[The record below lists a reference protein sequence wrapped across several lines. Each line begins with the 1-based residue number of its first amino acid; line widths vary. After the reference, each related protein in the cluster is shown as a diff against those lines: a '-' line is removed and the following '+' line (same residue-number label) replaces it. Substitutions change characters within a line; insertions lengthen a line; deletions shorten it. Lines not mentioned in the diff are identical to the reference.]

1 MKARF
6 HTTWHPDH
14 HRSFDPIKRMTME
27 KHNPLKRNM
36 YLLLKTGD
44 FPASHLSFQGVQMY
58 IHGQNLRLP
67 TNCLKQHV
75 HPQEAK
81 NPPNDNQSWKFL
93 RVGFQVLSFKP
104 NKRPRSPRIV
114 VPFPGVEP
122 GWWNPVGLKIDGWSY
137 QPVTPSVK
145 GLLAEKK
152 EVPPRSKHHV
162 STETASV
169 KQALTELWD
178 MMKHTK

>member
-1 MKARF
+1 
-6 HTTWHPDH
+6 
-14 HRSFDPIKRMTME
+14 ME
-27 KHNPLKRNM
+27 KHNPLKWNM

-114 VPFPGVEP
+114 VPFPGRSGMVEP
-122 GWWNPVGLKIDGWSY
+122 RRFENRW
-137 QPVTPSVK
+137 VK
-145 GLLAEKK
+145 L
-152 EVPPRSKHHV
+152 
-162 STETASV
+162 STG
-169 KQALTELWD
+169 
-178 MMKHTK
+178 HTIRQGTLG